1 MRSDSLRNEILFRV
15 EEDREEKVVLMS
27 EIEIMRSR

>member
-1 MRSDSLRNEILFRV
+1 MRSDSLRNEISYRV

-27 EIEIMRSR
+27 EIEITRSR